1 MKIKTLHALTIPVL
15 AASILLPSCK
25 GGDAKQQQ
33 QQAAMVPEFAV
44 LTVGEEDAQLE
55 TGIPATLHGQND
67 VEIRPQIT
75 GFLTKVHVQ
84 EGQHVSKGQLLF
96 TIDQVSLQAAVESA
110 QAAVQSAQAQV
121 NVAQANVNTA
131 QTNANNNKL
140 LLDKNIISASAYQ
153 TSADALNAAKAQLN
167 AAKAGLSQA
176 NAAVVQAKKNLSYSS
191 VTAPVSGIVGVIDN
205 KEGSL
210 VSPSTLLTVLSNNSD
225 IEAYFS
231 LNEKDLLAMTDN
243 GHRSIKE
250 AISQMPDVTLLLA
263 NGERYS
269 RPGKIISV
277 SGVIDPVTGSASA
290 KAIFPNPDGMIR
302 SGATGQVLIPSLRT
316 NAILIPQAATYE
328 VQDMKFC
335 YVVGDSSK
343 VHSTPITVASENDGK
358 TFIVTSGLKPGD
370 VIVTE
375 GVGVSVKDNMVI
387 KPKK

>member
-1 MKIKTLHALTIPVL
+1 MRIRTFNALALPVL

-25 GGDAKQQQ
+25 GKNSQQQ
-33 QQAAMVPEFAV
+33 QGPQVPELAV
-44 LTVGEEDAQLE
+44 ITVGEEDTQLE
-55 TGIPATLHGQND
+55 TGFPATLHGEND

-84 EGQHVSKGQLLF
+84 EGQHVSKGQVLF
-96 TIDQVSLQAAVESA
+96 TIDQVSLQAAVDAAAAAVESA
-110 QAAVQSAQAQV
+110 KAQV

-140 LLDKNIISASAYQ
+140 LLDKNIISPSAYQ
-153 TSADALNAAKAQLN
+153 TSVDALNAAKAQLN
-167 AAKAGLSQA
+167 AAKAGLGQA
-176 NAAVVQAKKNLSYSS
+176 NAQLVSARKNLSYST

-210 VSPSTLLTVLSNNSD
+210 VTPQTLLTVLSNNSD

-231 LNEKDLLAMTDN
+231 LNEKDLLSMTDD
-243 GHRSIKE
+243 GKRSIKE
-250 AISQMPDVTLLLA
+250 AIAQMPDVTLLLA

-269 RPGKIISV
+269 RPGKVISI

-290 KAIFPNPDGMIR
+290 KALFPNPDGMIR

-316 NAILIPQAATYE
+316 NSILIPQSATYE

-343 VHSTPITVASENDGK
+343 VHSTPITIADQNDGRNY
-358 TFIVTSGLKPGD
+358 IVTGGLKPGD

>member
-1 MKIKTLHALTIPVL
+1 MRIRTLNALMVPVL
-15 AASILLPSCK
+15 AASILFPSCK
-25 GGDAKQQQ
+25 GKNAQQQ
-33 QQAAMVPEFAV
+33 QQGPQIPELAV
-44 LTVGEEDAQLE
+44 ITVGEEDAQLE

-84 EGQHVSKGQLLF
+84 EGQHVSKGQVLF
-96 TIDQVSLQAAVESA
+96 TIDQVSLKAAVDAA
-110 QAAVQSAQAQV
+110 QASVQSAQAQV

-140 LLDKNIISASAYQ
+140 LLDKNIISPSAYQ
-153 TSADALNAAKAQLN
+153 TSVDALNAAKAQLN
-167 AAKAGLSQA
+167 AAKAGLGQA
-176 NAAVVQAKKNLSYSS
+176 NAQLVTAKKNLSYSQ

-210 VSPSTLLTVLSNNSD
+210 VSPQTLLTVLSNNSD

-231 LNEKDLLAMTDN
+231 LNEKDLLSMTDD
-243 GHRSIKE
+243 GKRSIKE
-250 AISQMPDVTLLLA
+250 AIAKMPDVTLLLA

-269 RPGKIISV
+269 RPGKVISI

-290 KAIFPNPDGMIR
+290 KALFPNPDGMIR
-302 SGATGQVLIPSLRT
+302 SGATGQILIPSLRT
-316 NAILIPQAATYE
+316 NAILIPQSATYE

-343 VHSTPITVASENDGK
+343 VHSVPITIADENDGK
-358 TFIVTSGLKPGD
+358 NYIVTGGLKPGD

-375 GVGVSVKDNMVI
+375 GVGVSVKDDMVI

>member
-1 MKIKTLHALTIPVL
+1 MRISTINAMVLPLL

-25 GGDAKQQQ
+25 GNKQQQ
-33 QQAAMVPEFAV
+33 QGQMIPELAV
-44 LTVGEEDAQLE
+44 LTVGEVDTQLE
-55 TGIPATLHGQND
+55 TAFPATLHGEND
-67 VEIRPQIT
+67 VEIRPQIS

-84 EGQHVSKGQLLF
+84 EGQRVSKGQVLF
-96 TIDQVSLQAAVESA
+96 TIDQVSLQAAVEAA

-131 QTNANNNKL
+131 QTNANNNKI

-153 TSADALNAAKAQLN
+153 TSVDALNAAKAQLN
-167 AAKAGLSQA
+167 AAKAGMGQA
-176 NAAVVQAKKNLSYSS
+176 NAQLVTARKNLSYST

-231 LNEKDLLAMTDN
+231 LNEKDLLAMTDD
-243 GHRSIKE
+243 GKRSIKE
-250 AISQMPDVTLLLA
+250 AIAQMPDVTLLLA

-269 RPGKIISV
+269 RPGKVVSI
-277 SGVIDPVTGSASA
+277 SGVIDAKTGSASA
-290 KAIFPNPDGMIR
+290 KALFPNPDGMIR

-316 NAILIPQAATYE
+316 NAMLIPQTATYE

-343 VHSTPITVASENDGK
+343 VHSAPITVAAENDGK
-358 TFIVTSGLKPGD
+358 NYIVTGGLKAGD

-375 GVGVSVKDNMVI
+375 GVGISVKDNMVI